1 LTATTVELNQTIRRN
16 TMKRIQICGHRGYP
30 EKYPQNILVS
40 FWSVIRAGRAPG
52 NCPET
57 VIAHYRQKITGG
69 DK

>member
-1 LTATTVELNQTIRRN
+1 
-16 TMKRIQICGHRGYP
+16 MKRIQICGHRGYP